1 MPTTFDSVAPI
12 DTNQLINGL
21 DTFLTS
27 LETTLKSDVFNLS
40 LPLIG
45 DNLKNSND
53 SALKFLENIRTPL
66 HTGLQLSN
74 PTPDNLKLALT
85 NVFGNLLANDIGVD
99 VSNPS
104 DIKFHLNLKQLGNQN
119 TFNPTLANN
128 LGLPGLSVNI
138 DGLAKVELGYDWNL
152 DFGFNQANGFYID
165 TAKPDDLK
173 LNIKVST
180 PFDTTTQLGLIKV
193 KMLDKGTVFNGT
205 FNIDV
210 NNPGNRIMASQVST
224 MNLPSFS
231 TTQFTGN
238 TDIKW
243 KAEASVNGWSF
254 LPSASTDINIGWGV
268 RKAQDTSQTS
278 SLFDYLPTIS
288 VNNVDVQ
295 AGSFINSLINPIF
308 SRIQSALI
316 PNKVEDKNL
325 IGSGADDTLF
335 GDNGNDKID
344 GLEGNDSLYGK
355 QGNDTLIGG
364 AGDDFLFGGKDNDS
378 LFGGIGNDL
387 LSGNNSNDIVWGDE
401 GNDTLYGGKDNDSLM
416 GGIGNDFLSGD
427 QGDDTLIGVAPT
439 GINPGLGEVDTLI
452 GGQGRDRVILGDQN
466 KVYYDNPDGTSGA
479 NDYALILGF
488 NPNEDSIQLSGKASD
503 YQVISLPSELPNSM
517 GIFHKTNGQNEL
529 IALVGSVSPL
539 SLDSKSFIFV

>member
-21 DTFLTS
+21 DIFLTS
-27 LETTLKSDVFNLS
+27 LETTLKSDFFNLS

-45 DNLKNSND
+45 DNLKNSTD
-53 SALKFLENIRTPL
+53 SALKFLENIKTPL
-66 HTGLQLSN
+66 QTGLQLSN

-99 VSNPS
+99 VSNPN
-104 DIKFHLNLKQLGNQN
+104 DIKFNLNLRQLGTQN
-119 TFNPTLANN
+119 TFNPSLANN

-138 DGLAKVELGYDWNL
+138 DGLAKVELGYDLNL

-165 TAKPDDLK
+165 TANPDELK
-173 LNIKVST
+173 LNMKVST

-210 NNPGNRIMASQVST
+210 NTPGNHLIPSQVSPR
-224 MNLPSFS
+224 NLPSFS
-231 TTQFTGN
+231 TTKFTGN

-254 LPSASTDINIGWGV
+254 LPSASTDINISWGA

-295 AGSFINSLINPIF
+295 AGSFINNLINPIF
-308 SRIQSALI
+308 SRIQSAII
-316 PNKVEDKNL
+316 PSKVEDKNL

-344 GLEGNDSLYGK
+344 GQEGNDYLYGK

-378 LFGGIGNDL
+378 LLGGMGNDV
-387 LSGNNSNDIVWGDE
+387 LSGNNSNDILFGDQ
-401 GNDTLYGGKDNDSLM
+401 GNDTLYGGKDNDSLI

-427 QGDDTLIGVAPT
+427 QGDDTLIGVDPT
-439 GINPGLGEVDTLI
+439 ASNPGLGEVDTLL
-452 GGQGRDRVILGDQN
+452 GGQGRDRVILGDKN
-466 KVYYDNPDGTSGA
+466 KVYYDNPDATSGA

-488 NPNEDSIQLSGKASD
+488 NPNEDRIQLSGKASD
-503 YQVISLPSELPNSM
+503 YQVISIPSELPNSM

-529 IALVGSVSPL
+529 IALVDSLSPL